1 MSKTSIIPFNTIE
14 EKDKG
19 DYLLN
24 KYFSEG
30 WNDPNN
36 LDYLQKEESHLY
48 EKAFSFDCLEMVKR
62 IVTDVREFCI
72 TDETEEGLE
81 YWINAL
87 CGVLPYDDKAID
99 YFLSH
104 NTTYALL
111 VCWLRN
117 SAQDGIKDK
126 MTFHRIVMEQCKM
139 EMLMEAEDQHQ
150 RQMKQIESLK
160 EMDVPLEEFTS
171 QMVKDI
177 DPYTMKEKN
186 PKIYKAVRNQE
197 IVDKADARRNESPVS
212 KVYKD
217 IADDY
222 LEISH
227 HQVKKIVG
235 SGDSTPTRLKKDI
248 IKKQ

>member
-1 MSKTSIIPFNTIE
+1 MSKTSMIPFNTIAE
-14 EKDKG
+14 QDKG

-30 WNDPNN
+30 WNDTTN
-36 LDYLQKEESHLY
+36 LNYLQKEESHLY

-117 SAQDGIKDK
+117 SAQEGLQDK
-126 MTFHRIVMEQCKM
+126 IIFNHIIMEQCKM
-139 EMLMEAEDQHQ
+139 EMVMEAEDVHK
-150 RQMKQIESLK
+150 RQMKNIEKLK
-160 EMDVPLEEFTS
+160 EMDAPIEDFTN

-177 DPYTMKEKN
+177 EPYVHKEKN
-186 PKIYKAVRNQE
+186 PNIYRAKRNQE
-197 IVDKADARRNESPVS
+197 IIDKADARRGQTPIS
-212 KVYKD
+212 KVYED
-217 IADDY
+217 IAGDY

-227 HQVKKIVG
+227 HQVKKIVQA
-235 SGDSTPTRLKKDI
+235 GDSTPSRLKKDI

>member
-1 MSKTSIIPFNTIE
+1 MIPFNTIAE
-14 EKDKG
+14 QDKG

-30 WNDPNN
+30 WNDPDK

-62 IVTDVREFCI
+62 IVTDIREHCI
-72 TDETEEGLE
+72 TDETEEALE

-87 CGVLPYDDKAID
+87 CSILPYDDKAID
-99 YFLSH
+99 YFLRH

-117 SAQDGIKDK
+117 TATDGIKDQ
-126 MTFHRIVMEQCKM
+126 MIFHRIVMEQCKM
-139 EMLMEAEDQHQ
+139 EMLMIAEDEHK
-150 RQMKQIESLK
+150 RTMEDIKKLKDMDAPIEDLVNQKMEDLK
-160 EMDVPLEEFTS
+160 
-171 QMVKDI
+171 
-177 DPYTMKEKN
+177 PYVHLEKN
-186 PKIYKAVRNQE
+186 PKIYKAKRNQE
-197 IVDKADARRNESPVS
+197 IIDKADARRGQTPVS
-212 KVYKD
+212 KVYED

-227 HQVKKIVG
+227 HQVKKIVQA
-235 SGDSTPTRLKKDI
+235 GDSTPSRLKKDI